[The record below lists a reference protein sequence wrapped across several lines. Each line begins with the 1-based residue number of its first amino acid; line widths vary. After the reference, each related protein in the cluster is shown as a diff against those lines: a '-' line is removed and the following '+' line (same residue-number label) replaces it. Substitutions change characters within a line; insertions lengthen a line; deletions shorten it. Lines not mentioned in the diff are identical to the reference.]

1 MSEMF
6 QIIKTTLQNPNLI
19 GQHLVITQ
27 SDPMMHDITV
37 GKLMSTIERLNKTN
51 KFPPNQ
57 DRLTRVYEKVDKL

>member
-37 GKLMSTIERLNKTN
+37 GKLMSTIVPLNKTN